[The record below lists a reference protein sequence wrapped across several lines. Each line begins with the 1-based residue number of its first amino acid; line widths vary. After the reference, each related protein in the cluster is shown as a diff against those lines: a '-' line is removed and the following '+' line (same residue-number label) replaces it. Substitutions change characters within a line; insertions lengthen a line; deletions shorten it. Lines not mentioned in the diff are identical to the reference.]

1 MMLAGPLASAVGE
14 LGSDRW
20 FHATAGKL
28 GPIRSVTPDIWP
40 QDLFAQFENIA
51 VGIARTRAEYADLP
65 EIREIEA
72 LYLDMIAAATRFI
85 YIENQYFTSAKIAAA
100 IAKRMQEN
108 DPPAIVM
115 VMPRSADGWL
125 EQIAMDAARV
135 RLAREIGKREDRNRF
150 RIYVPITQKGGTT
163 YADQKSAVQGKSV
176 SDR

>member
-1 MMLAGPLASAVGE
+1 MMLAGPIASALGE

-28 GPIRSVTPDIWP
+28 GPIRSATPDIWP

-85 YIENQYFTSAKIAAA
+85 YIENQYFT
-100 IAKRMQEN
+100 
-108 DPPAIVM
+108 
-115 VMPRSADGWL
+115 RS
-125 EQIAMDAARV
+125 EARRV
-135 RLAREIGKREDRNRF
+135 GKEC
-150 RIYVPITQKGGTT
+150 
-163 YADQKSAVQGKSV
+163 V
-176 SDR
+176 STCRSRWSQYH